1 VGSITVIEP
10 ATEQV
15 LREPPAELTP
25 LTAFEFERTALEA
38 GVPE

>member
-1 VGSITVIEP
+1 MVIQP

-15 LREPPAELTP
+15 RRESPAELTP
-25 LTAFEFERTALEA
+25 LTAFEFERIALEA